1 MFIFRKL
8 RIKDHQGTTDS
19 WTMILN
25 SVEAVVKYM
34 DIDSTLMTEA
44 YFSLS
49 RNKEF
54 RHYGAPR
61 ENTIGQLIDVK
72 INAGVSFKPF
82 TIVSDLISSKSENM
96 LNMVLSG
103 QEVRVNAVGGYS
115 DYASFAKIW
124 NPIVLKE
131 IKKETSYFP
140 SDTDFIKTEYLFLEN
155 AECIDFCFRYSKEL
169 EKVSYK
175 NCEYITILKEKDPEF
190 VKLSIINSDNICI
203 KSNLQDSTQLDNFM
217 NLFNNIERKTLY
229 LDVFRDVLESHELYN
244 EVSKK
249 HNIIHVTN
257 KK

>member
-8 RIKDHQGTTDS
+8 RITTHEGTTDS

-44 YFSLS
+44 YFSLN
-49 RNKEF
+49 RNKKF

-61 ENTIGQLIDVK
+61 ENAIEQLINAKASNGAIVK
-72 INAGVSFKPF
+72 PLS
-82 TIVSDLISSKSENM
+82 IVSDLIRNKSENM
-96 LNMVLSG
+96 LNMVLNG
-103 QEVRVNAVGGYS
+103 QEVRVNTVGGYS
-115 DYASFAKIW
+115 DYESFAKTW

-140 SDTDFIKTEYLFLEN
+140 SDTDFIKTKYLFLEN
-155 AECIDFCFRYSKEL
+155 AECIDYEFRYSTEL

-175 NCEYITILKEKDPEF
+175 DCEYITILKEKDPEF
-190 VKLSIINSDNICI
+190 VKLSIIHSDNICI
-203 KSNLQDSTQLDNFM
+203 KSNLQDSKQLDNFM

-229 LDVFRDVLESHELYN
+229 LDVFRDVLENHKLYN

-249 HNIIHVTN
+249 HNIIHVNN